1 VAYFK
6 ALFRRLPGGY
16 EKNLDT
22 IPEFTS
28 SVWERRHKNPVMI
41 TALQE
46 EIWSQHLQNAKQR
59 FW

>member
-1 VAYFK
+1 VKEELENVLKKAAVAYFK

-28 SVWERRHKNPVMI
+28 SV
-41 TALQE
+41 
-46 EIWSQHLQNAKQR
+46 
-59 FW
+59 